1 MGKKDKPF
9 GGAITQFFE
18 DEFPKKLR
26 KKIDQADKNDILS
39 STYPYPKRLEGKIYD
54 EAYQLLQIELV
65 KLQSW
70 VVETGQRLVVVFEGR
85 DAAGKGGTIKRVREN
100 LNPRVARVVAL
111 AKPSDRET
119 TQWYFQR
126 YVQHMPAAGEIV
138 LFDRSWYNRAVVEHV
153 FGFCTNEQR
162 ELFFR
167 QVPLFERGL
176 INDGVH
182 LVKIWLTCSRSEQ
195 MRRVLARER
204 DPLKQWKL
212 SSIDVESL
220 NRWETYSHAIEET
233 FERTHSEE
241 TPWRVIRSDDKRRG
255 RLAAIEL
262 ILSGIDYAR
271 KDEAVARPP
280 NPLLSVGPDFME
292 DDAD

>member
-1 MGKKDKPF
+1 MDKPF
-9 GGAITQFFE
+9 GGAITKFFE
-18 DEFPKKLR
+18 EDFPKKLR
-26 KKIDQADKNDILS
+26 KKVDQADKDDVLS
-39 STYPYPKRLEGKIYD
+39 STYPYPKRLDGKTYD
-54 EAYQLLQIELV
+54 EAHHLLQIELV

-70 VVETGQRLVVVFEGR
+70 VVNTGQRIVVVFEGR
-85 DAAGKGGTIKRVREN
+85 DAAGKGGTIKRFREN
-100 LNPRVARVVAL
+100 LNPRIANVVAL
-111 AKPSDRET
+111 AKPSDRES

-126 YVQHMPAAGEIV
+126 YVRHMPAAGEIV
-138 LFDRSWYNRAVVEHV
+138 MFDRSWYNRAVVEHI
-153 FGFCTNEQR
+153 FGFCTEEQR

-167 QVPLFERGL
+167 QVQMFERG
-176 INDGVH
+176 IVNDGVH

-220 NRWETYSHAIEET
+220 GRWEDYSHAIEET

-241 TPWRVIRSDDKRRG
+241 TPWHVIRSDDKRRG

-262 ILSGIDYAR
+262 LLSGIEYAD